1 MTEIERLKELLYQ
14 CDMHKKRINYAFNKM
29 EDFMPLSV
37 EGYNLL
43 SDEEIEHIDLLIF
56 RFSKLQ
62 DTMGNKLFPTIL
74 KLLKE
79 DIKPMSFID
88 RLNRLEELE
97 FVNKNNWLELR
108 EIRNSVA
115 HEYFSNIY
123 QIVESVND
131 LYEATNELLAIY
143 ENVKLLI
150 NKKIDID

>member
-62 DTMGNKLFPTIL
+62 DSMGNKLFPTIL

-88 RLNRLEELE
+88 RLNRLEELG
-97 FVNKNNWLELR
+97 FVN
-108 EIRNSVA
+108 
-115 HEYFSNIY
+115 NINF
-123 QIVESVND
+123 IP
-131 LYEATNELLAIY
+131 
-143 ENVKLLI
+143 
-150 NKKIDID
+150 